1 VQVSGSAVA
10 RAAPAPKA
18 AEQGGPTVPLL
29 FGKGDLVKSTQL
41 LEPVLVG
48 LCAPYQQRKGSPEAR
63 RSRPARPLAAMHPDH
78 ECHPSTPELST
89 FPRRL
94 LVHPDQLLGS
104 LYLEDGIPIH
114 IQALELFSVLTHRA
128 GGATL

>member
-1 VQVSGSAVA
+1 MQVCGSAVA

-29 FGKGDLVKSTQL
+29 FGQNDLVKSTQL
-41 LEPVLVG
+41 LQPVPVG
-48 LCAPYQQRKGSPEAR
+48 LGASGQQRKGSPEAR
-63 RSRPARPLAAMHPDH
+63 RSRPARPLAAMHTDH
-78 ECHPSTPELST
+78 ECHPSTPELAS

-94 LVHPDQLLGS
+94 LVHPDQLLGT
-104 LYLEDGIPIH
+104 LYLENGIPINV
-114 IQALELFSVLTHRA
+114 QALELFCIHTHRA